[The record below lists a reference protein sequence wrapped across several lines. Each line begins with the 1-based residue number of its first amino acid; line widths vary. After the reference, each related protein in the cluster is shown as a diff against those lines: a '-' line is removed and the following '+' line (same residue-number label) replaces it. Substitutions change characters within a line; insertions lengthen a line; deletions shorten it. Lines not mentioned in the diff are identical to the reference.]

1 MTRKVTL
8 PGTAY
13 RENKPCCEEN
23 RGEKMLYT
31 INDQQLLQVWFVIRC
46 FQDIRAIHDP
56 EAQAEILTKAQI
68 LLTTFVLDLQPLA
81 GEQIGSSTPSTSRG
95 QMLKFVA

>member
-8 PGTAY
+8 PGTEY

-46 FQDIRAIHDP
+46 FQDIRDP
-56 EAQAEILTKAQI
+56 
-68 LLTTFVLDLQPLA
+68 
-81 GEQIGSSTPSTSRG
+81 
-95 QMLKFVA
+95 